1 MAGYPVNGPMDI
13 IKNNISGYTH
23 KDLSIAISK
32 SLDCDENKIMNS
44 INKFTWDECF
54 KIFKKSIIKLI

>member
-1 MAGYPVNGPMDI
+1 MDRWTSLKI
-13 IKNNISGYTH
+13 IFQDIL

-32 SLDCDENKIMNS
+32 SLDCDENKIINS

-54 KIFKKSIIKLI
+54 KIFKVTTEN